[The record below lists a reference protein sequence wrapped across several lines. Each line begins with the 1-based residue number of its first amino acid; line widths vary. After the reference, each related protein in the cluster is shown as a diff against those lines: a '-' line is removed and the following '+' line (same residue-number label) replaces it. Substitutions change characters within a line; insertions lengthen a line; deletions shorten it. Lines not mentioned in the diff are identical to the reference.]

1 LAFFAASREA
11 NSSVVES
18 MHRVLR
24 LFFALARGQNRG
36 RHLAFKML
44 TR

>member
-1 LAFFAASREA
+1 
-11 NSSVVES
+11 VES
-18 MHRVLR
+18 MHEMLR

-36 RHLAFKML
+36 RHLAFKMP